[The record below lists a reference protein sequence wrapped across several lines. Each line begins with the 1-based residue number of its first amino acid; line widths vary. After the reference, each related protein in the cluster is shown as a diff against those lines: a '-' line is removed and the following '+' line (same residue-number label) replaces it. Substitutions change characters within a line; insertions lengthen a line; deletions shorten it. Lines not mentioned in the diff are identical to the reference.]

1 MAWLFVFLVFLNAF
15 SVSLAGLRICKCSHS
30 LTDSML
36 AMGALCSD
44 VVQEKRSIVS
54 LRQSFLKTS

>member
-15 SVSLAGLRICKCSHS
+15 SVPLTELRICKCSHS
-30 LTDSML
+30 LTDSMQ
-36 AMGALCSD
+36 AMGALCGD
-44 VVQEKRSIVS
+44 VVQGKSSVS